1 MLRNADARRTPA
13 PKTIAV
19 FADPVF
25 ATDDPRVKRTPTAT
39 RSTQRS
45 RHHEAFARLPFTRT
59 EAQAIASLVPE
70 DSRLQATDFT
80 ASLALATS
88 DRLSDYRIVHFA
100 THGVIDTTRPELSG
114 LALSRT

>member
-1 MLRNADARRTPA
+1 YPNHSSPGTRLIATHEIIALPSASSLAMLRNVDARRSPA

-39 RSTQRS
+39 RSAQRS

-88 DRLSDYRIVHFA
+88 
-100 THGVIDTTRPELSG
+100 
-114 LALSRT
+114 